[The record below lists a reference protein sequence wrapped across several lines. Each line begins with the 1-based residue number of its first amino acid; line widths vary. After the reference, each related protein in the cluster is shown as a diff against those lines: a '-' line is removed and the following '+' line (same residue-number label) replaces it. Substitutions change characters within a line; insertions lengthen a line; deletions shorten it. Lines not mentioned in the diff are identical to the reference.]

1 MSDIQNE
8 EEIIDL
14 DNLFRVK
21 VAVDSC
27 NNDIN
32 KYQTKFFEIGEND
45 AKEDMDLADYG
56 EKLLK
61 MYHFY

>member
-32 KYQTKFFEIGEND
+32 KYQTKFFEIGE
-45 AKEDMDLADYG
+45 
-56 EKLLK
+56 K
-61 MYHFY
+61 MMQKKIWT

>member
-21 VAVDSC
+21 VAVDGC

-32 KYQTKFFEIGEND
+32 KYIKRNFL
-45 AKEDMDLADYG
+45 KL
-56 EKLLK
+56 EKMMQK
-61 MYHFY
+61 KIWT